1 MRIIMPKKACRKVT
15 IIYYSDLSL
24 ELMHVIESFPQ
35 NENGRVILPME
46 FKANKSIVAVCDGEV
61 SILNKIGD
69 KIQATESNIVIPSYH

>member
-1 MRIIMPKKACRKVT
+1 MSKNTNRKVT

-24 ELMHVIESFPQ
+24 DLMHVVQSFPQ
-35 NENGRVILPME
+35 NENGRVILPAD

-69 KIQATESNIVIPSYH
+69 KTQATESTKIIPSY

>member
-1 MRIIMPKKACRKVT
+1 MPKNGLRKVT

-35 NENGRVILPME
+35 NENGRVILPMD

-69 KIQATESNIVIPSYH
+69 KSRAIRTNKIIPSY